1 MLEDLESSLVNLD
14 EKNVGRLVKKY
25 LDQGVR
31 AVEILKG
38 LNRGMES
45 VGQRFE
51 RGEYFLSDLIMAGEI
66 MKQTMLQLNPHL
78 TAEPSSVAGRV
89 VMGTIQGDLHD
100 IGKNIAKML
109 LESSGFQIYDLGIDV
124 PVSEFVQKAK
134 EVDAHVVGISALL
147 SVTVPVSAEV
157 VKLLR
162 KEGLK
167 TKVIVGGAATR
178 KGHEKMFG
186 VNAAVNDAV
195 EGVRIIKSWMEKLS

>member
-14 EKNVGRLVKKY
+14 EKNVGRLVEKY
-25 LDQGVR
+25 LDRGVR

-38 LNRGMES
+38 LSRGMES

-51 RGEYFLSDLIMAGEI
+51 KGEYFLSDLIVAGEI
-66 MKQTMLQLNPHL
+66 MKKAMLQLNPHL
-78 TAEPSSVAGRV
+78 AADPSSVVGRV

-100 IGKNIAKML
+100 IGKNIARML
-109 LESSGFQIYDLGIDV
+109 LESSGFQIYDLGTDV
-124 PVSEFVQKAK
+124 PASEFVKKAK
-134 EVDAHVVGISALL
+134 EVNAHVVGISALL
-147 SVTVPVSAEV
+147 SVTVPASAEV
-157 VKLLR
+157 VELLR

-195 EGVRIIKSWMEKLS
+195 EGTRIIKSWMEKPS